1 MNLGKLFKVLL
12 DILFYIIALITIYQ
26 VIITVFSN
34 VIPEILKSETTN
46 SITYEISFI
55 IFLLFL
61 TFILYQFR
69 KFGSIIRDNR
79 LFSNE
84 AIFKSKNIGILF
96 NILGII
102 IVLSRTI
109 DKLDNLDFLQI
120 ISTLF
125 IPNLLILGIPC
136 FVVGIFFLLLS
147 DGFKKALALKEEN
160 DLTV

>member
-125 IPNLLILGIPC
+125 IPNLLKYPLL
-136 FVVGIFFLLLS
+136 IF
-147 DGFKKALALKEEN
+147 
-160 DLTV
+160 LTNPRKSPP